1 MRQEVWSAHVPGLV
15 TGHILASQVIWFSSQ
30 SRGQDGAAFI
40 TVLTDEETEIRGGTY
55 KAQVSQSG
63 TVQAVRE
70 PRHPALPG
78 PGLTGEAPSW
88 RNAWEFA
95 EPSGAL
101 PPFSAEGF

>member
-1 MRQEVWSAHVPGLV
+1 MSKNQRTHTYRLIKAKSTPKNF
-15 TGHILASQVIWFSSQ
+15 ILGSSH
-30 SRGQDGAAFI
+30 
-40 TVLTDEETEIRGGTY
+40 LTDEEMEIRGGTY

-101 PPFSAEGF
+101 LPFSAEGF